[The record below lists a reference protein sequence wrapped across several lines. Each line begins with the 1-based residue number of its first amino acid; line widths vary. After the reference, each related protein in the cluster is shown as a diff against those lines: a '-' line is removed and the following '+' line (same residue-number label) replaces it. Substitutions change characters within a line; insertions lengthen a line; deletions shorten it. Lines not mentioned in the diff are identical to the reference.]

1 MSNVTDYAPCRRL
14 IGLKCRFC
22 SLWHVEVSVN
32 RIFKLLLVFG
42 VIGATLVGISW
53 IGARATAGNFLGL
66 NPPLS
71 DRTME
76 FAFDGVPGIRGNPR
90 AWVIAYAS
98 STLPGVKTVE
108 IVVSPTG
115 RLLGTSP
122 ADLDLRL
129 ARWEKSKIPIELQED

>member
-1 MSNVTDYAPCRRL
+1 MS
-14 IGLKCRFC
+14 
-22 SLWHVEVSVN
+22 

-42 VIGATLVGISW
+42 VIGVTLAGISW
-53 IGARATAGNFLGL
+53 IGARATLGSFLGL
-66 NPPLS
+66 NPPVS
-71 DRTME
+71 NRTME

-90 AWVIAYAS
+90 AWVITYAS

-129 ARWEKSKIPIELQED
+129 AQWEKSKMPTELQED

>member
-1 MSNVTDYAPCRRL
+1 MS
-14 IGLKCRFC
+14 
-22 SLWHVEVSVN
+22 
-32 RIFKLLLVFG
+32 RIFKLLLVLG
-42 VIGATLVGISW
+42 VIGVTLAGISW
-53 IGARATAGNFLGL
+53 VGARATAGNFLGL

-71 DRTME
+71 NRTME